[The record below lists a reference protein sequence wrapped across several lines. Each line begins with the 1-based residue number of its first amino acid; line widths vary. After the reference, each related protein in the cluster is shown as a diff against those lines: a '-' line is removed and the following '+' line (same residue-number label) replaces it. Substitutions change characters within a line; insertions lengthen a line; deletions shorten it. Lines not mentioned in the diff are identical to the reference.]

1 MEINSPFTS
10 ILIEI
15 QLSNQ
20 NFSIQTTP
28 FAAYITLRKNLQKDL
43 NGDYAIPSPPTLL
56 LLQETQWQ
64 LLYLQNENYSLKS
77 TVAALEKKCEYI
89 EQENANLL
97 DAHEENNKI
106 VEALEADNNILHQKI
121 NIAER
126 EAAKKETEKIELGH
140 KIKEMNKK
148 HGQEMR
154 DKKSKVKNL
163 EDTTKR
169 NKKDI
174 HDLSRN
180 LENVR
185 STEKTFNSKILN

>member
-64 LLYLQNENYSLKS
+64 LLYLQNENDSLKS

-126 EAAKKETEKIELGH
+126 EAAKKETEKI

>member
-1 MEINSPFTS
+1 MVRVTELKMEINSTFTS
-10 ILIEI
+10 ILNEI
-15 QLSNQ
+15 QLSNL

-28 FAAYITLRKNLQKDL
+28 FAAYITLKKSVQKDL
-43 NGDYAIPSPPTLL
+43 NGDYATPSPPTLL
-56 LLQETQWQ
+56 LLQETQRQ

-77 TVAALEKKCEYI
+77 TVAALEKKCVDI
-89 EQENANLL
+89 EHENANLL
-97 DAHEENNKI
+97 DAHEENNTI
-106 VEALEADNNILHQKI
+106 VKTLEADNNILHQKI

-148 HGQEMR
+148 HGEEMR

-169 NKKDI
+169 N
-174 HDLSRN
+174 
-180 LENVR
+180 
-185 STEKTFNSKILN
+185 EKEKS